1 MSEIKS
7 NKKVNEI
14 IEGISN
20 LSLGEVSELVDSI
33 KEKFNIQETAI
44 VQAAATAQESEKT
57 EEKGGNVSMKF
68 VKMKEGLSA
77 IAGYGA
83 IKEAFKK
90 LKDEEINI
98 VQAKKLTEKEDKII
112 FEDVARSK
120 AEDIKK
126 ELAEKGVEVEI
137 K

>member
-7 NKKVNEI
+7 SK
-14 IEGISN
+14 
-20 LSLGEVSELVDSI
+20 EVSEIKESI
-33 KEKFNIQETAI
+33 KKLNVGQVSELIEGLKEDYNIQETAI
-44 VQAAATAQESEKT
+44 VQPTTTSQESEKS
-57 EEKGGNVSMKF
+57 EEKGGNVSVKF
-68 VKMKEGLSA
+68 IKMKEGLSA

-98 VQAKKLTEKEDKII
+98 LQAKKLTEKEDKII
-112 FEDVARSK
+112 FEEVARGK
-120 AEDIKK
+120 AEEIKK
-126 ELAEKGVEVEI
+126 ELAEKGIEVEI